1 MASPLGKLNEALSIV
16 MNFQFEDDPR
26 KLVQATDMIDILGA
40 MVDENSKVYKKIS
53 SANKILR
60 EMISTG
66 SRAPSK
72 IDKACKYLT
81 DAQTLLIYGE

>member
-16 MNFQFEDDPR
+16 MNFQFDDDPR
-26 KLVQATDMIDILGA
+26 KLAQATDMIDILGG

-53 SANKILR
+53 SANKTLR
-60 EMISTG
+60 EIINTG

-72 IDKACKYLT
+72 IDKVCKYLT